1 MKKIILLGLICVRSV
16 VAATT
21 PDGAEF
27 TKLRLD
33 YAKAPDAI
41 LGWVANDERKALV
54 ELFPADKKKF
64 VEAGAKW
71 LERCPVDAKV
81 QLMMGAAMSDL
92 GRSRDA
98 IVYRYFHYGLM
109 QSIVGAL
116 DGLSKDSAF
125 KVISVDEEYTV
136 CNFLGAEVAGQR
148 LEGTFDVLSVEI
160 RGVKRE
166 LYFDASIW
174 FKVMQGK
181 LSK

>member
-1 MKKIILLGLICVRSV
+1 MKKLILLALFSLHTAFA
-16 VAATT
+16 AAT
-21 PDGAEF
+21 PDDAEF

-33 YAKAPDAI
+33 YARAPDAI
-41 LGWVANDERKALV
+41 LSWVANDERKAQL
-54 ELFPADKKKF
+54 ELFPVDKKKF

-71 LERCPVDAKV
+71 LERCPVAAKV
-81 QLMMGAAMSDL
+81 QVMMGAAMSEL

-98 IVYRYFHYGLM
+98 ITYRYFHYGLM
-109 QSIVGAL
+109 QSIVSAL
-116 DGLSKDSAF
+116 DGSSKASAF

-136 CNFLGAEVAGQR
+136 CNFLGAEVGSQR

-160 RGVKRE
+160 RGVKKE

-174 FKVMQGK
+174 FKRMQDK